1 MHAVDTAVIYFLK
14 ENVCIQYHEYTHIWW
29 MLVCWWVNIPKG
41 EATMEKRRGV
51 PVLDE
56 EGRDC

>member
-1 MHAVDTAVIYFLK
+1 
-14 ENVCIQYHEYTHIWW
+14 

-41 EATMEKRRGV
+41 EATMEKRSWV